1 MGLRGKGYLVL
12 KKEVEDIK
20 KTWHF

>member
-1 MGLRGKGYLVL
+1 MGLKGKGFLIL